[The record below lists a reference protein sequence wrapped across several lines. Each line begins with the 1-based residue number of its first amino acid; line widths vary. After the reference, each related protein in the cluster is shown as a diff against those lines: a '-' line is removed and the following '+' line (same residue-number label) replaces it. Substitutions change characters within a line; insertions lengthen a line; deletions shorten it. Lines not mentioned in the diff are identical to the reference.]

1 MNSPTHKNLS
11 KTKRAARWLGY
22 SGLLLIILTFF
33 SPTLGNA
40 AAPTEKQKI
49 KAALIYKIPKFV
61 KWPNRAFSGNG
72 HFNICVLGNDT
83 LNGALNA
90 LKNRKISKK
99 TINIKYIK
107 LENLSSSQCHV
118 LFVTFSQNKS
128 LTRILNTLNNQP
140 TLTISDINK
149 FATNGG
155 MIEIYKQDK
164 RLAFR
169 INNKAAKAANLKL
182 AAPLLDM
189 ATVVEK

>member
-1 MNSPTHKNLS
+1 MNSPTNKYLS
-11 KTKRAARWLGY
+11 TSKRAPQWLRY
-22 SGLLLIILTFF
+22 SSLLLIILTFF
-33 SPTLGNA
+33 LPSLGNA
-40 AAPTEKQKI
+40 APPTEKQKI

-61 KWPNRAFSGNG
+61 KWPNRTFEKNG
-72 HFNICVLGNDT
+72 HFNICMLGKDT

-90 LKNRKISKK
+90 LKNRKISQKRID
-99 TINIKYIK
+99 INYIK
-107 LENLSSSQCHV
+107 LEDLNSSHCHV
-118 LFVTFSQNKS
+118 LFVTFSQNKNLS
-128 LTRILNTLNNQP
+128 RILNTLNNQP

-169 INNKAAKAANLKL
+169 INNKAAKAANLEL